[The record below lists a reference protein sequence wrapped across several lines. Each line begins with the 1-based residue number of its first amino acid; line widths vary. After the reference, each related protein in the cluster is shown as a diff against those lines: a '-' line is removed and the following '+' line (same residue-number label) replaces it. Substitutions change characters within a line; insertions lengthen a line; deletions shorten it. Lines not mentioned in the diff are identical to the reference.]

1 MHKAGITGDNI
12 QAAPLMTCLSDKLTE
27 DGIGCNSNC
36 NLRTLTK
43 KIKRAVS
50 AHHVHGRQFAALGW
64 KNSVNSYD
72 YSTQKNY
79 ATRTNI
85 LQEVPKLQACVS
97 HEADRGKSQ
106 L

>member
-1 MHKAGITGDNI
+1 MQLQSA
-12 QAAPLMTCLSDKLTE
+12 
-27 DGIGCNSNC
+27 
-36 NLRTLTK
+36 TK
-43 KIKRAVS
+43 KIKRATAVS

-64 KNSVNSYD
+64 KNGVNSYD
-72 YSTQKNY
+72 YSTEKNS

-97 HEADRGKSQ
+97 HEADKGESQ